1 MRSDSG
7 HWTERKLSEA
17 KLSEGSG
24 WSENGTAESP
34 PKGASP
40 FGTLLKNKK
49 NMEFFMEKKLP
60 SCDQDMIHVDV
71 VEKVRGEFPNDEIVF
86 NIADFFKIFGDSTR
100 FKILYALDK
109 EKLCVCDIS
118 ALLKMSTSAVS
129 HQLRVLRDSNLVKTE
144 RDGKII
150 YYSLADDHV
159 KQIIE
164 CGMDHI
170 LEKGK

>member
-1 MRSDSG
+1 
-7 HWTERKLSEA
+7 
-17 KLSEGSG
+17 
-24 WSENGTAESP
+24 
-34 PKGASP
+34 
-40 FGTLLKNKK
+40 
-49 NMEFFMEKKLP
+49 
-60 SCDQDMIHVDV
+60 
-71 VEKVRGEFPNDEIVF
+71 VEKVWAEFPNDEIVF

-129 HQLRVLRDSNLVKTE
+129 HQLKVLRDSNLVKTE
-144 RDGKII
+144 RDGKIV

-164 CGMDHI
+164 CGMEHI
-170 LEKGK
+170 FEKDIIS

>member
-1 MRSDSG
+1 
-7 HWTERKLSEA
+7 
-17 KLSEGSG
+17 
-24 WSENGTAESP
+24 
-34 PKGASP
+34 
-40 FGTLLKNKK
+40 
-49 NMEFFMEKKLP
+49 MEKKLP
-60 SCDQDMIHVDV
+60 CCDHDVIHEEIVQ
-71 VEKVRGEFPNDEIVF
+71 KVCNDFPNDETVF
-86 NIADFFKIFGDSTR
+86 AVADFFKIFGDSTR

-144 RDGKII
+144 RDGKIV

-164 CGMDHI
+164 CGMEHI
-170 LEKGK
+170 FEKDIIS